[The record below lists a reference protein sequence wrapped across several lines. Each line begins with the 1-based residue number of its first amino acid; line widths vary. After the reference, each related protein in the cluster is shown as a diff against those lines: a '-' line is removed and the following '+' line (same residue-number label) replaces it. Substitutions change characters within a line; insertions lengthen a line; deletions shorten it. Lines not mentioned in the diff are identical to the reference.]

1 MNQHHIR
8 AKVFLAAAERLEGV
22 GATQTGAVRSA
33 YREAADILKE
43 NATSE
48 RRLYLAERDS
58 RWLSMDEGWD
68 RIVEAQVRSHSPP
81 EQQSCRMANSDRLHQ
96 TPSQPKREANRSRW
110 PRSSPRAQS

>member
-1 MNQHHIR
+1 MNEHHIR

-22 GATQTGAVRSA
+22 AATQTGAVRSA

-58 RWLSMDEGWD
+58 RWLSMDEGRD
-68 RIVEAQVRSHSPP
+68 RIVEAQVNITNNMINMTADERTRRI
-81 EQQSCRMANSDRLHQ
+81 EELQQKVLEHA
-96 TPSQPKREANRSRW
+96 TPKPGRT
-110 PRSSPRAQS
+110 

>member
-1 MNQHHIR
+1 MNEHHIR

-22 GATQTGAVRSA
+22 AATHAVRSA

-58 RWLSMDEGWD
+58 RWLSMDEGRD
-68 RIVEAQVRSHSPP
+68 RIVEAQVNITNNMINMTADELACP
-81 EQQSCRMANSDRLHQ
+81 
-96 TPSQPKREANRSRW
+96 TSRCQAL
-110 PRSSPRAQS
+110 S

>member
-1 MNQHHIR
+1 M
-8 AKVFLAAAERLEGV
+8 
-22 GATQTGAVRSA
+22 RSA

-68 RIVEAQVRSHSPP
+68 RIVEAQVRL
-81 EQQSCRMANSDRLHQ
+81 R
-96 TPSQPKREANRSRW
+96 TPHRNNNRAVWQIVTDCTKRQASRKREGESIKTAAIVTKGAIVTRGLKFHC
-110 PRSSPRAQS
+110 